1 MIEVRDSQDDR
12 KRVLVVM
19 GTRPEAI
26 KMAPVI
32 DRIER
37 HRDQLRL
44 EVCVSAQ
51 HREMLDQVLDIFKI
65 VPTYDLDLM
74 KPGQNLFDLTAKLI
88 VEFRNVLEAS
98 RPDYVLVH
106 GDTTTTM
113 AASIASF
120 YHGATVCHVEA
131 GLRTHDKRA
140 PFPEEVNRLITDC
153 IADHYFAP
161 TESARQNLLAENIPD
176 DRIVVTGNTGV
187 DALLDVAEFVETS
200 SDPMISELR
209 RLIDPRKELVLVTAH
224 RRENHGAN
232 FLQICDAITE
242 IAERPNTQVVY
253 PVHPNPNVQGPAGER
268 LGHLPNVLLIDP
280 LSYVPFVWLMKRAEL
295 ILTDSGG
302 IQEEAPSLGTPVLV
316 LRETTE
322 RPEAVEAGTAF
333 LVGTDTER
341 IVSTVAHLLEDAD
354 AYNAVVARENP
365 YGDGR
370 ASMRIV
376 DYLIGSSMIED
387 AQLATSGQE

>member
-1 MIEVRDSQDDR
+1 MPAMHDNR
-12 KRVLVVM
+12 KKVLVVM

-32 DRIER
+32 DRIRR
-37 HRDQLRL
+37 HSDQLHL

-51 HREMLDQVLDIFKI
+51 HREMLDQVLDIFGI
-65 VPTYDLDLM
+65 VPAYDLDLM
-74 KPGQNLFDLTAKLI
+74 QPGQNLFDLTAKLI
-88 VEFRNVLEAS
+88 LEFRAVLEAS

-120 YHGATVCHVEA
+120 YHGSTVCHVEA
-131 GLRTHDKRA
+131 GLRTHNKRA

-161 TESARQNLLAENIPD
+161 TEQARQNLLLENIPA
-176 DRIVVTGNTGV
+176 DRIIVTGNTGV
-187 DALLDVAEFVETS
+187 DALLDAAELVETS
-200 SDPMISELR
+200 TDPMIAELAR
-209 RLIDPRKELVLVTAH
+209 SIDPRKELVLVTAH
-224 RRENHGAN
+224 RRENHGDN
-232 FLQICDAITE
+232 FVRICDAIAA
-242 IAERPNTQVVY
+242 IAQRPDTQVVY
-253 PVHPNPNVQGPAGER
+253 PVHPNPNVQGPAHER
-268 LGHLPNVLLIDP
+268 LGHLPNVILIDP
-280 LSYVPFVWLMKRAEL
+280 LSYIPFVWLMKQAEL

-302 IQEEAPSLGTPVLV
+302 IQEEAPSLATPVLV

-333 LVGTDTER
+333 LVGTDVDK
-341 IVSTVAHLLEDAD
+341 IVSTVSHLLDNAD
-354 AYNAVVARENP
+354 AYNAVIARENP

-376 DYLIGSSMIED
+376 DYLIGSSILED
-387 AQLATSGQE
+387 ALVATSGQE

>member
-1 MIEVRDSQDDR
+1 
-12 KRVLVVM
+12 
-19 GTRPEAI
+19 
-26 KMAPVI
+26 
-32 DRIER
+32 
-37 HRDQLRL
+37 
-44 EVCVSAQ
+44 
-51 HREMLDQVLDIFKI
+51 MLDQVLDIFNI
-65 VPTYDLDLM
+65 IPTYDLDLM
-74 KPGQNLFDLTAKLI
+74 QPGQNLFDLTARLI
-88 VEFRNVLEAS
+88 VEFRSVLEAS

-161 TESARQNLLAENIPD
+161 TEKARQNLLLENIPEA
-176 DRIVVTGNTGV
+176 RIIVTGNTGV
-187 DALLDVAEFVETS
+187 DALLDAAELVEKS
-200 SDPMISELR
+200 SDPIIDQLAR
-209 RLIDPRKELVLVTAH
+209 RLDPRKELVLVTAH
-224 RRENHGAN
+224 RRENHGEN
-232 FLQICDAITE
+232 FVSICDAIAA

-253 PVHPNPNVQGPAGER
+253 PVHPNPNVRGPAHQR
-268 LGHLPNVLLIDP
+268 LGHLPNVILIEP
-280 LSYVPFVWLMKRAEL
+280 LSYVPFVWLMKQAEL

-316 LRETTE
+316 MRETTE
-322 RPEAVEAGTAF
+322 RPEAVDAGTAF
-333 LVGTDTER
+333 LVGTDVDK
-341 IVSTVAHLLEDAD
+341 IVSTVAHLLDDSE

-376 DYLIGSSMIED
+376 DYLIGSSIMED
-387 AQLATSGQE
+387 TVFATSGQE

>member
-1 MIEVRDSQDDR
+1 MSAMHDNR

-32 DRIER
+32 DRIRR
-37 HRDQLRL
+37 HSDQLHL

-51 HREMLDQVLDIFKI
+51 HREMLDQVLAIFGI
-65 VPTYDLDLM
+65 VPAYDLDLM
-74 KPGQNLFDLTAKLI
+74 QPGQNLFDLTAKLI
-88 VEFRNVLEAS
+88 LEFRAVLEAS

-120 YHGATVCHVEA
+120 YHGSTVCHVEA
-131 GLRTHDKRA
+131 GLRTHNKRA

-161 TESARQNLLAENIPD
+161 TEQARQNLLLENIPA
-176 DRIVVTGNTGV
+176 DRIIVTGNTGV
-187 DALLDVAEFVETS
+187 DALLDAAELVETS
-200 SDPMISELR
+200 NDPMIAELAQS
-209 RLIDPRKELVLVTAH
+209 IDPRKELVLVTAH
-224 RRENHGAN
+224 RRENHGDN
-232 FLQICDAITE
+232 FVRICDAIAA
-242 IAERPNTQVVY
+242 IAERPDTQVVY
-253 PVHPNPNVQGPAGER
+253 PVHPNPNVQGPAHER
-268 LGHLPNVLLIDP
+268 LGHLPNVILIDP
-280 LSYVPFVWLMKRAEL
+280 LSYIPFVWLMKQAEL

-333 LVGTDTER
+333 LVGTDVDK
-341 IVSTVAHLLEDAD
+341 IVSTVSYLLDNAD
-354 AYNAVVARENP
+354 AYNAVIARENP

-376 DYLIGSSMIED
+376 DYLIGSSILED
-387 AQLATSGQE
+387 ALVATSGQE

>member
-1 MIEVRDSQDDR
+1 MMNGHDSR
-12 KRVLVVM
+12 TRVLVVM

-32 DRIER
+32 DRIGR
-37 HRDQLRL
+37 FADQLHL

-51 HREMLDQVLDIFKI
+51 HREMLDQVLDIFSI
-65 VPTYDLDLM
+65 IPTYDLDLM
-74 KPGQNLFDLTAKLI
+74 QPGQNLFDLTARLI
-88 VEFRNVLEAS
+88 VEFRSVLEAS

-161 TESARQNLLAENIPD
+161 TQTARQNLLRENIPEA
-176 DRIVVTGNTGV
+176 RIIVTGNTGV
-187 DALLDVAEFVETS
+187 DALLDAAELAEKS
-200 SDPMISELR
+200 NDPMIGQLAR
-209 RLIDPRKELVLVTAH
+209 RLDPRKELVLVTAH
-224 RRENHGAN
+224 RRENHGEN
-232 FLQICDAITE
+232 FLSICDAIAA

-253 PVHPNPNVQGPAGER
+253 PVHPNPNVQGPAHER
-268 LGHLPNVLLIDP
+268 LGHLPNVILIDP
-280 LSYVPFVWLMKRAEL
+280 LSYVPFVWLMKQAEL

-316 LRETTE
+316 MRETTE

-333 LVGTDTER
+333 LVGTDVNK
-341 IVSTVAHLLEDAD
+341 IVSTVAHLLDDAD

-370 ASMRIV
+370 AAMRIV
-376 DYLIGSSMIED
+376 DYLIGSSIVD
-387 AQLATSGQE
+387 DTVLAASGQE

>member
-1 MIEVRDSQDDR
+1 MANTHDTR
-12 KRVLVVM
+12 KRVLIVM

-32 DRIER
+32 DRIGR
-37 HRDQLRL
+37 HSEQLHL

-74 KPGQNLFDLTAKLI
+74 EPGQNLFDLTARLI
-88 VEFRNVLEAS
+88 VEFRAVLETS
-98 RPDYVLVH
+98 QPDYVLVH

-120 YHGATVCHVEA
+120 YHGSTVCHVEA
-131 GLRTHDKRA
+131 GLRTHNKRA

-161 TESARQNLLAENIPD
+161 TEKARQNLLLENIPSE
-176 DRIVVTGNTGV
+176 RIIVTGNTGV
-187 DALLDVAEFVETS
+187 DAVLDAAELVERS
-200 SDPMISELR
+200 NDPMIAQLDRS
-209 RLIDPRKELVLVTAH
+209 IDPRKKLVLVTAH
-224 RRENHGAN
+224 RRENHGEN
-232 FLQICDAITE
+232 FLNICDAITA
-242 IAERPNTQVVY
+242 IAERPDTQVVY
-253 PVHPNPNVQGPAGER
+253 PVHPNPNVQGPAYER
-268 LGHLPNVLLIDP
+268 LGHLPNVVLVHP
-280 LSYVPFVWLMKRAEL
+280 LSYVPFVWLMKQAEL

-302 IQEEAPSLGTPVLV
+302 IQEEAPSLSTPVLV
-316 LRETTE
+316 MRETTE

-333 LVGTDTER
+333 LVGTDVDK
-341 IVSTVAHLLEDAD
+341 IVSTVAHLLDDAD

-365 YGDGR
+365 YGDGQ

-376 DYLIGSSMIED
+376 DYLIGSSIIEGPVF
-387 AQLATSGQE
+387 ATSGQE

>member
-1 MIEVRDSQDDR
+1 
-12 KRVLVVM
+12 M

-32 DRIER
+32 DRIGR
-37 HRDQLRL
+37 HSEQLHL

-74 KPGQNLFDLTAKLI
+74 EPGQNLFDLTARLI
-88 VEFRNVLEAS
+88 VEFRAVLEAS
-98 RPDYVLVH
+98 QPDYVLVH

-120 YHGATVCHVEA
+120 YHGSTVCHVEA
-131 GLRTHDKRA
+131 GLRTHNKRA

-161 TESARQNLLAENIPD
+161 TEKARQNLLLENIPSE
-176 DRIVVTGNTGV
+176 RIIVTGNTGV
-187 DALLDVAEFVETS
+187 DAVLDAAELVEKS
-200 SDPMISELR
+200 NDPMIAQLARS
-209 RLIDPRKELVLVTAH
+209 IDPRKKLVLVTAH
-224 RRENHGAN
+224 RRENHGEN
-232 FLQICDAITE
+232 FLNICDAITA
-242 IAERPNTQVVY
+242 IAERPDTQVVY
-253 PVHPNPNVQGPAGER
+253 PVHPNPNVQGPAYER
-268 LGHLPNVLLIDP
+268 LGHLPNVVLVHP
-280 LSYVPFVWLMKRAEL
+280 LSYVPFVWLMKQAEL

-302 IQEEAPSLGTPVLV
+302 IQEEAPSLSTPVLV
-316 LRETTE
+316 MRETTE

-333 LVGTDTER
+333 LVGTDVDK
-341 IVSTVAHLLEDAD
+341 IVSTVAHLLDDAD

-365 YGDGR
+365 YGDGQ

-376 DYLIGSSMIED
+376 DYLIGSSIIEGPVF
-387 AQLATSGQE
+387 ATSGQE